1 MIRRRSPIRL
11 RRRWRDWLS
20 AYGLALPFFVV
31 LGVFVIYPI
40 GQSIVL
46 SFQDFSYLKPNAAS
60 WVGLGNYRELVSDAT
75 FQRAA
80 WNTILLTALVVP
92 IQTGIALMLASALNA
107 RIRAR
112 GLFRTIYFLPYI
124 TAPVAVGAIMVV
136 LFQRRG
142 IVTMLLHDLAGT
154 PLVTWYA
161 RPPYAFILVVF
172 VLIWT
177 QVGFFTV
184 LYLAGLQ
191 NIGKDVYEAAAVDG
205 AGAGQRFRYVTVPLL
220 RPTSFLVVV
229 IGIIVTLQV
238 FEQPFVLSTTG
249 GALPGSPGDSTLT
262 MVMYLY
268 TEAFRYFDMGIA
280 AAAALVIFVV
290 IVAFTLVLVALQR
303 SAEA

>member
-1 MIRRRSPIRL
+1 
-11 RRRWRDWLS
+11 
-20 AYGLALPFFVV
+20 
-31 LGVFVIYPI
+31 
-40 GQSIVL
+40 
-46 SFQDFSYLKPNAAS
+46 
-60 WVGLGNYRELVSDAT
+60 
-75 FQRAA
+75 
-80 WNTILLTALVVP
+80 
-92 IQTGIALMLASALNA
+92 
-107 RIRAR
+107 
-112 GLFRTIYFLPYI
+112 
-124 TAPVAVGAIMVV
+124 MVV

-142 IVTMLLHDLAGT
+142 IVTMLLHELVGT

-205 AGAGQRFRYVTVPLL
+205 AGARQRFRYVTVPLL

-290 IVAFTLVLVALQR
+290 IVPRNVRL
-303 SAEA
+303 SEAPSFGKPILLYDVTSQGSQAYLGLARAILERDTTPAQADKVPGEETPTENASPDSRKAAS

>member
-1 MIRRRSPIRL
+1 M
-11 RRRWRDWLS
+11 
-20 AYGLALPFFVV
+20 
-31 LGVFVIYPI
+31 
-40 GQSIVL
+40 
-46 SFQDFSYLKPNAAS
+46 
-60 WVGLGNYRELVSDAT
+60 
-75 FQRAA
+75 
-80 WNTILLTALVVP
+80 VP
-92 IQTGIALMLASALNA
+92 IQTGIALLLASALNA

-112 GLFRTIYFLPYI
+112 GFFRTIYFLPYI

-142 IVTMLLHDLAGT
+142 IVTMLLHELVGT

-205 AGAGQRFRYVTVPLL
+205 AGARQRFRYVTVPLL

-290 IVAFTLVLVALQR
+290 IVAFTLLLVALQR
-303 SAEA
+303 RAEA

>member
-1 MIRRRSPIRL
+1 MIRRRSPIRF

-40 GQSIVL
+40 AQSIVL

-60 WVGLGNYRELVSDAT
+60 WVGLGNYRELVSDRT
-75 FQRAA
+75 FRRAA

-92 IQTGIALMLASALNA
+92 IQTGIALLLASALNA

-112 GLFRTIYFLPYI
+112 GFFRTIYFLPYI

-142 IVTMLLHDLAGT
+142 IVTMLLHELVGT

-205 AGAGQRFRYVTVPLL
+205 AGARQRFRYVTVPLL

-290 IVAFTLVLVALQR
+290 IVAFTLLLVALQR
-303 SAEA
+303 RAEA